1 MSDTLESPIPPA
13 PSAPVS
19 GSPEPQK
26 PNLKRDL
33 KSNLGWLRITLG
45 AVVLLVAVIIMVVLV
60 NAATS
65 ISSKTL
71 DAFCTDLKK
80 SDYHAAYTQFSLG
93 YQHKSSEKDFV
104 YQWGS
109 ASVTSCTY
117 SSVSD
122 DGFRAT
128 ATIRYQDSIG
138 TNETDDVTLFRGND
152 GSWKINSLQSQKQN
166 IGA

>member
-1 MSDTLESPIPPA
+1 MSDTLESPVPPA
-13 PSAPVS
+13 PSVPVS

-26 PNLKRDL
+26 PSLKRNWD
-33 KSNLGWLRITLG
+33 WLRIILG

-65 ISSKTL
+65 TPSKTL
-71 DAFCTDLKK
+71 TAFCTDLKN

-93 YQHKSSEKDFV
+93 YQHQSSEKGFV
-104 YQWGS
+104 GQWGS
-109 ASVTSCTY
+109 ASTTLCTY

-122 DGFRAT
+122 DGNRAT
-128 ATIRYQDSIG
+128 ATIRYQDAMG
-138 TNETDDVTLFRGND
+138 ADETDDVTLFRGND

>member
-1 MSDTLESPIPPA
+1 MSDALESPVPPT
-13 PSAPVS
+13 PSVPVS

-26 PNLKRDL
+26 PNLKR
-33 KSNLGWLRITLG
+33 NGGWLRIILG
-45 AVVLLVAVIIMVVLV
+45 AVVLLVAVIIMIVLV

-65 ISSKTL
+65 TPSKTL

-80 SDYHAAYTQFSLG
+80 SDYHTAYTQFSLG

-104 YQWGS
+104 YQWGGT
-109 ASVTSCTY
+109 SVTSCTY

-122 DGFRAT
+122 DGNRAT

-138 TNETDDVTLFRGND
+138 ADETDDVTLFKGND
-152 GSWKINSLQSQKQN
+152 NNWKINSLQSQKQN

>member
-1 MSDTLESPIPPA
+1 TL
-13 PSAPVS
+13 
-19 GSPEPQK
+19 K
-26 PNLKRDL
+26 
-33 KSNLGWLRITLG
+33 

-65 ISSKTL
+65 TPSKTL

-93 YQHKSSEKDFV
+93 YQHQSSEKDFV
-104 YQWGS
+104 GRWGS
-109 ASVTSCTY
+109 ASTILCAY

-122 DGFRAT
+122 DGNRAT

-138 TNETDDVTLFRGND
+138 ADETDDVTLFKGND
-152 GSWKINSLQSQKQN
+152 NNWKINSLQSQKQN